1 MPVLGIES
9 TAHTASV
16 GIVGDGVEIL
26 GLASDMYRPPAG
38 GIHPREAANHHVEVL
53 PALVE
58 RALDEAKVGPR
69 EIEAIAFAQG
79 PGLGPCLR
87 AGATVARMLA
97 LSWRRPLV
105 PVNHCVAHVEIA
117 RALSGLDD
125 ALLLYASGGNTQVIA
140 FGAGRYRVLGETLD
154 VGIGNFLD
162 KLWIALGGTF
172 PGGPALEGA
181 ARGRSA
187 LLPLPYSV
195 HGMDVA
201 FSGILTATLEHARRG
216 ADRADLAY
224 SVEVT
229 TYSMLTEITERAL
242 AHLGR
247 RDVVLGGGV
256 ACNERLRGMVRS
268 MVEARGGTSFAPP
281 KRLCV
286 DNGAMIAWT
295 GLLAAR
301 SGVRVEVERSAVLP
315 RQRTDLV
322 EIPWRSGRSL
332 QPTEDEPRHGE
343 LPHLGDRL
351 LHRTEEA
358 EVGERAE
365 EQ

>member
-1 MPVLGIES
+1 MAVLGIES
-9 TAHTASV
+9 TAHTASA
-16 GIVGDGVEIL
+16 GIVGEGAKVL
-26 GLASDMYRPPAG
+26 GLASDMYRPPSG

-53 PALVE
+53 PGLVE
-58 RALDEAKVGPR
+58 RALADARLTPS
-69 EIEAIAFAQG
+69 EIEAVAFAQG

-97 LSWRRPLV
+97 LTWERPLV

-140 FGAGRYRVLGETLD
+140 FGSGRYRVLGETLD
-154 VGIGNFLD
+154 IGIGNFLD

-172 PGGPALEGA
+172 PGGPAIEAA
-181 ARGRSA
+181 ARTSSE
-187 LLPLPYSV
+187 LLPLPYTV

-201 FSGILTATLEHARRG
+201 FSGILTAALALSRRG
-216 ADRADLAY
+216 ASREDIAY
-224 SVEVT
+224 SVEAT

-256 ACNERLRGMVRS
+256 ACNQRLQGMVRA
-268 MVEARGGTSFAPP
+268 MAEGRGGQSFAPP
-281 KRLCV
+281 RSLCV

-295 GLLAAR
+295 GALALSAGAV
-301 SGVRVEVERSAVLP
+301 SPVERSAVRP

-322 EIPWRSGRSL
+322 EVGWRPAGVSGRAAVRASRGSSGGASRS
-332 QPTEDEPRHGE
+332 PAPSASGSRSAARPR
-343 LPHLGDRL
+343 
-351 LHRTEEA
+351 
-358 EVGERAE
+358 
-365 EQ
+365 